1 MQSPGC
7 QTLTS
12 CDADSDSSH
21 ATGSCSPGDCS
32 SVHDLLPPPRAARP
46 PSRRRPRAVSRALF
60 PACSPGSVP
69 PPPAGD
75 ERRPAGVGALV
86 STPLAGAW
94 CPSPLVVDRRAVV
107 PELLVGGGDA
117 YCRLA
122 AAAAAA
128 SIYWGRRGV
137 AAADEKSAVEL
148 SWHAAAAAAAAAAG
162 LALPTVNC
170 APTTTTAD
178 SAIGVPLLDRSPWLL
193 GLAPPADRL
202 QGDPG
207 KAAAAA
213 ATPGGSSGG
222 GSPSSSSSLCV
233 DDDLPLDLSPVSR
246 RVDATSPSPTAVDD
260 NSI

>member
-1 MQSPGC
+1 
-7 QTLTS
+7 
-12 CDADSDSSH
+12 
-21 ATGSCSPGDCS
+21 
-32 SVHDLLPPPRAARP
+32 
-46 PSRRRPRAVSRALF
+46 
-60 PACSPGSVP
+60 VP

-75 ERRPAGVGALV
+75 ERRQAGVGALV

-128 SIYWGRRGV
+128 SIYWGRRGA

-148 SWHAAAAAAAAAAG
+148 SWYAAAAAAAAG

-178 SAIGVPLLDRSPWLL
+178 PAIGVPLLDRSPWLL

-213 ATPGGSSGG
+213 ATPSGSSGG
-222 GSPSSSSSLCV
+222 GSPSSSSSSCV